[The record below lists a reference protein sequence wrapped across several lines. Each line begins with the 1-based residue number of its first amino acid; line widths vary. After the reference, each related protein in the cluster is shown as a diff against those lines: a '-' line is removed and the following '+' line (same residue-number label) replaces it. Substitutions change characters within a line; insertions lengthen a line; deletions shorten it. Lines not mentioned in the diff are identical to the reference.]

1 MTTNRAPGKI
11 IPRAFPGIKP
21 GEVEELIANSK
32 VQTYPPETILCHED
46 ALETVFYMILEGEV
60 EVTKVINQTEA
71 RVLKTLS
78 AGDFF
83 GEMALIHNAPRAAT
97 VTTKSD
103 VVVLELDKE
112 SFDRVLQHSSSVAM
126 ALVKEISERLRQND
140 EMAIEDLRMRAGE
153 LAQAYQK
160 LAEQD
165 LVRREFLTNVAHEL
179 RTPLMAASGYLQI
192 LQKGRLQG
200 NQLNEAM
207 ETVSRNVGQIVSL
220 VNDILFLQEIELV
233 LPDFQSVN
241 LSEITRDI
249 VKKYEKKATERG
261 VHLKVRNE
269 RNVPDVNGDLKSL
282 ERALTA
288 LIDNAI
294 KFSPRGGDVEINFEK
309 QKDRLA
315 VSVED
320 HGIGI
325 ATDQLPRV
333 FDRFYHLEKSGDDL
347 FGGIGIGLAIARQ
360 VIEQHHGKLTVES
373 KLGKGSKFTMLLPL
387 GSRTLIF
394 KYNFQFFVLII

>member
-1 MTTNRAPGKI
+1 MTTNRAPSKI

-21 GEVEELIANSK
+21 AEVEELIANSK
-32 VQTYPPETILCHED
+32 VQTYPPKTVLCHED
-46 ALETVFYMILEGEV
+46 ALETIFYMILEGEV
-60 EVTKVINQTEA
+60 EVTKVINQTDA

-97 VTTKSD
+97 VTSKTE

-112 SFDRVLQHSSSVAM
+112 NFDRVLQRSSSVAM
-126 ALVKEISERLRQND
+126 AMVKEISERLRQND
-140 EMAIEDLRMRAGE
+140 EMAIEDLRLRAGE

-165 LVRREFLTNVAHEL
+165 LARREFLTNVAHEL
-179 RTPLMAASGYLQI
+179 RTPLMAAGGYLQM

-200 NQLNEAM
+200 NQLNDAI

-233 LPDFQSVN
+233 LPEFQPVN
-241 LSEITRDI
+241 LGEIAQGI
-249 VKKYEKKATERG
+249 AQKYEKKATERG

-269 RNVPDVNGDLKSL
+269 RNVPEVSGDSKSL

-288 LIDNAI
+288 LMDNAI

-309 QKDRLA
+309 QRDGLA
-315 VSVED
+315 ISVED

-325 ATDQLPRV
+325 PTDQLSRV
-333 FDRFYHLEKSGDDL
+333 FDRFYHLEQSGDDL
-347 FGGIGIGLAIARQ
+347 FGGIGLGLAITRQ

-373 KLGKGSKFTMLLPL
+373 KPGKGSKFTMLLPL
-387 GSRTLIF
+387 GN
-394 KYNFQFFVLII
+394 KA

>member
-1 MTTNRAPGKI
+1 MTANRAPSKI

-21 GEVEELIANSK
+21 DEVEELIATSK
-32 VQTYPPETILCHED
+32 VNTYPAETVLCRENAIETI
-46 ALETVFYMILEGEV
+46 FYMILEGDV

-112 SFDRVLQHSSSVAM
+112 SFDRVLQRSSSVAM
-126 ALVKEISERLRQND
+126 AMVREISERLRQND
-140 EMAIEDLRMRAGE
+140 EMAIEDLRMRASE
-153 LAQAYQK
+153 LAEAYQK

-165 LVRREFLTNVAHEL
+165 LARREFLTNVAHEL

-192 LQKGRLQG
+192 LQKGALQG

-241 LSEITRDI
+241 LSEIAQGI
-249 VKKYEKKATERG
+249 VKEYEKKAAERG
-261 VHLKVRNE
+261 VQLKVRNE
-269 RNVPDVNGDLKSL
+269 QNMPHIHGDPKSL

-288 LIDNAI
+288 LIDNAV
-294 KFSPRGGDVEINFEK
+294 KFSPHGGNVEINFEK

-315 VSVED
+315 ISIED

-325 ATDQLPRV
+325 ATDQLSRI

-347 FGGIGIGLAIARQ
+347 FGGIGIGLAITRQ
-360 VIEQHHGKLTVES
+360 VIEQHHGKLNVES
-373 KLGKGSKFTMLLPL
+373 RPGMGSKFTMLLPL
-387 GSRTLIF
+387 GSGI
-394 KYNFQFFVLII
+394 

>member
-1 MTTNRAPGKI
+1 MTSNRAPGKI

-32 VQTYPPETILCHED
+32 VQSYPPETVLCHEN
-46 ALETVFYMILEGEV
+46 ALETVFYMLLEGEV
-60 EVTKVINQTEA
+60 EVTKLINQGEA

-97 VTTKSD
+97 VTAKTD

-112 SFDRVLQHSSSVAM
+112 SFDRALQHSSSVAM
-126 ALVKEISERLRQND
+126 AMVKEISERLRQND
-140 EMAIEDLRMRAGE
+140 EMAIEDLRIRAGE
-153 LAQAYQK
+153 LAQAYQR

-165 LVRREFLTNVAHEL
+165 LARREFLTNVAHEL

-200 NQLNEAM
+200 NQLNDAL
-207 ETVSRNVGQIVSL
+207 ETVSRNIGQIVSL

-233 LPDFQSVN
+233 LPEFQAVN
-241 LSEITRDI
+241 MAEVAQAVIQ
-249 VKKYEKKATERG
+249 KYEKKASQRG
-261 VHLKVRNE
+261 VRLKVRNE
-269 RNVPDVNGDLKSL
+269 RNVPEVSGDSKSL
-282 ERALTA
+282 ERAITA
-288 LIDNAI
+288 LVDNAI
-294 KFSPRGGDVEINFEK
+294 KFSPHGGDVEINFEK
-309 QKDRLA
+309 QKDWLI

-325 ATDQLPRV
+325 AIDQLPRI
-333 FDRFYHLEKSGDDL
+333 FDRFYHIEKSGDDL
-347 FGGIGIGLAIARQ
+347 FGGLGIGLAIARQ
-360 VIEQHHGKLTVES
+360 VIEQHHGRLNVES
-373 KLGKGSKFTMLLPL
+373 KLGKGSKFTMVLPL
-387 GSRTLIF
+387 A
-394 KYNFQFFVLII
+394 